1 MSALSTILASS
12 LLGLLLWAQV
22 GDRPGEKQHPPSKEW
37 VVPAAPVLPPKD
49 AVATITLPPG
59 FRIELVAAEPLVS
72 DPVAIAFDPD
82 GRLWV
87 VEMPGYNREF
97 VDALPFYLPDGEKKP
112 VVPDGKVVRL
122 DDTNGDGRLDRRV
135 VFLSGLR
142 LPRTVG
148 FAAGGVLV
156 GDPPQLWLCRDRD
169 GDGRA
174 DEKELIAEDFG
185 DPVDAES
192 SANGLLWGRDNW
204 IHNTMYGVMLR
215 YRNQTWERR
224 PVPLRGQWGITQDDE
239 GRFFYT
245 RNSDQMR
252 GDLFSPHYAL
262 RNPAF
267 SEFAGVNIEV
277 AKDQR
282 VWPIRPTPGVNRG
295 YRQDFLRS
303 DGTLAEFTAAAA
315 SVVYRGNNFP
325 SQYYG
330 NAFIPEPAAHLVKRS
345 LLLEQNGVIEAVNA
359 YDRTEFLRS
368 TDERFR
374 PVFLSNGPDGALY
387 VVDFYRGIL
396 EGYNFITTFLRD
408 QILERRLN
416 EPLWGHGRIYRIVHE
431 GSVLNPAPA
440 MSRATTGD
448 LVGYLTHRSG
458 WWRDTAQQVLVER
471 GDRSASEALRNMAF
485 NDPRAQPRLHA
496 LWTLEGF
503 GLADEAVILR
513 ALADGDSGIRAAAIR
528 MAERLMNRGSAA
540 LWDRLNAMADDPE
553 PRVQIQLALS
563 LGEASSPRKQH
574 IWFELLRRCDHP
586 FIVDAILTG
595 VGGQETAFLREV
607 LQDGLAAVGR
617 FHGERL
623 LAALSAIIIRTG
635 EAREADW
642 VIASAGGA
650 NESPAW
656 VRRALANG
664 VERALL
670 SSAGRGRASP
680 ASRVSPER
688 LEPMVRSKDP
698 QVSALTMRLV
708 SRLEENRKEEIASNV
723 ATALTPAQQEL
734 VASGKIGYLV
744 CAACH
749 KADGQGLEGR
759 APPLVGSSYVLGPK
773 ELLIRIALFGKEGA
787 AGYPAMPPLGA
798 MNDAQIA
805 GILTYIRRAWRDQAS
820 PVSPEEVGAVRK
832 EEATRIDAWTN
843 DELEALRTKLRR

>member
-1 MSALSTILASS
+1 MASS
-12 LLGLLLWAQV
+12 LLGLLLWVQV
-22 GDRPGEKQHPPSKEW
+22 GDRPGEKQQPPSKEW
-37 VVPAAPVLPPKD
+37 VVPAAPVLAPKD

-59 FRIELVAAEPLVS
+59 FRVELVAAEPLVS

-97 VDALPFYLPDGEKKP
+97 VDALPFYLPDSEKKP

-122 DDTNGDGRLDRRV
+122 DDTNGDGRMDRRI
-135 VFLSGLR
+135 VFLGGLR
-142 LPRTVG
+142 LPRAVG

-156 GDPPQLWLCRDRD
+156 GDPPQLWLCRDTD
-169 GDGRA
+169 GDGGA
-174 DEKELIAEDFG
+174 DQKELIADDFG

-204 IHNTMYGVMLR
+204 IHNTMYSVMLR
-215 YRNQTWERR
+215 YRNRTWERR

-245 RNSDQMR
+245 RNSDQLR
-252 GDLFSPHYAL
+252 GDLFSPHYAV

-267 SEFAGVNIEV
+267 SEFAGVNMEV

-295 YRQDFLRS
+295 YRKDFLRS

-315 SVVYRGNNFP
+315 SVIYRGNNFP
-325 SQYYG
+325 PQYYG

-387 VVDFYRGIL
+387 VVDFYRGII

-431 GSVLNPAPA
+431 SGVRNPAPA
-440 MSRATTGD
+440 ISKATTGD

-458 WWRDTAQQVLVER
+458 WWRDTAQQLLVER
-471 GDRSASEALRNMAF
+471 GDRSASEALRSMAF

-496 LWTLEGF
+496 LWTLEGL
-503 GLADEAVILR
+503 GLADEAVIVR
-513 ALADGDSGIRAAAIR
+513 ALADRDSSIRAAAIR
-528 MAERLMNRGSAA
+528 MAESLMNRGSAA
-540 LWDRLNAMADDPE
+540 LWDRLHAIAHDPA

-563 LGEASSPRKQH
+563 MGEAGSPRKQQ
-574 IWFELLRRCDHP
+574 IWFELLRHCDHP
-586 FIVDAILTG
+586 YLYDAILTG
-595 VGGQETAFLREV
+595 IGGQEAAFLKQV
-607 LQDGLAAVGR
+607 LQDGLAAAGR

-623 LAALSAIIIRTG
+623 LAALSAIIIRSG
-635 EAREADW
+635 EASEADW
-642 VIASAGGA
+642 VIALAGGA
-650 NESPAW
+650 GESPAW
-656 VRRALANG
+656 VRRAFANG
-664 VERALL
+664 VESALL
-670 SSAGRGRASP
+670 SSAGRGRASL

-688 LEPMVRSKDP
+688 LAPMVRSEDP

-708 SRLEENRKEEIASNV
+708 SRLEEHRKQEASRDE
-723 ATALTPAQQEL
+723 TTLTPVQEEL
-734 VASGKIGYLV
+734 VAAGKLGYLV

-749 KADGQGLEGR
+749 QADGQGLEGR
-759 APPLVGSSYVLGPK
+759 APPLVRSGYVLGPK
-773 ELLIRIALFGKEGA
+773 ELLIRIALFGKEGT
-787 AGYPAMPPLGA
+787 AGYPAMPPIG
-798 MNDAQIA
+798 MGDAQMA
-805 GILTYIRRAWRDQAS
+805 GILSYIRRAWDNQAS

-832 EEATRIDAWTN
+832 EEASRIEAWTN
-843 DELEALRTKLRR
+843 EELEALRTRLRR